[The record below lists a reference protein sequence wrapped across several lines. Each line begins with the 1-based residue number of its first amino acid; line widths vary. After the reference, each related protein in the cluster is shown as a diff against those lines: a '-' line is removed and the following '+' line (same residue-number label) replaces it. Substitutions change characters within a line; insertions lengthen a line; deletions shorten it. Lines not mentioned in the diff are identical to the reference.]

1 MGRGSPRKEL
11 VNSISLKDKDVVIG
25 PRKPKGLAKIHGSE
39 RGKEEGN
46 GPRKPKAWNR
56 LA

>member
-1 MGRGSPRKEL
+1 M
-11 VNSISLKDKDVVIG
+11 KDKDVVIG
-25 PRKPKGLAKIHGSE
+25 PGKPKGLAKIHGSE

-56 LA
+56 LAQWECWLVKPKRRKM